1 MAHIAMRASSGFIA
15 GALAT
20 LTFQQ
25 AAWELLHV
33 LIIPG
38 MALPA
43 AWPTD
48 PLIPFDVPRIA
59 NLCFW
64 GGVYGVPL
72 GLVLPLSRFPSW
84 FAGLLFG
91 VLVVAPGLLIP
102 SAFHHYQIG
111 GGWFSLRTY
120 GSLTTIMLTWGLP
133 VREGIGAPL
142 TWLRAFVID
151 GAWGT
156 GAGMILSMVL
166 PFASRGAPAHR

>member
-33 LIIPG
+33 LNIPG

-120 GSLTTIMLTWGLP
+120 G
-133 VREGIGAPL
+133 IGAPL